1 MFKLVKKI
9 LLALMVVIIA
19 LVVIKARGRPTQ
31 VVPYPYII
39 KINDLKPPEGTEQ
52 ADVLILGDTMGL
64 SFGPYQEILVNT
76 ASQGLAA
83 DLKVV
88 NWSWTNE
95 GLHRSLAKLKSLASL
110 PKVVLYFGGSDE
122 LRERPFI
129 PQAGK
134 EILRNFELYA
144 NPRIATAVTL
154 LPVTSRLIYQ
164 SHPMKEISEFV
175 AAELEKDPQAHQR
188 NLEIHYKIF
197 ELELKDFVTHTRSL
211 GSIPLLMTYP
221 INLQTT
227 PRQVCNNTQTT
238 QVVSQL
244 EQKAAQLKQ
253 RRFKEAYADLSE
265 LAPGLVANA
274 DAWYMLGIAAQSMGL
289 REEALQALTK
299 AKMFDC
305 DALTSGPVFNAI
317 MRKVSQETGVFLI
330 DFDKMMEGQYGRN
343 ELFLSDRFPQTLYYQ
358 ALARDT
364 AKVIRQVFDLK

>member
-9 LLALMVVIIA
+9 LLALLVAVIA

-31 VVPYPYII
+31 VVPYPYVINI
-39 KINDLKPPEGTEQ
+39 KDLNPPEGTEQ

-88 NWSWTNE
+88 NWSWTHE
-95 GLHRSLAKLKSLASL
+95 GLHRSLAKLKSLARL

-122 LRERPFI
+122 LKERPFI
-129 PQAGK
+129 PTESK

-144 NPRIATAVTL
+144 NARIATAVTL
-154 LPVTSRLIYQ
+154 LPLTSRLIYQ
-164 SHPMKEISEFV
+164 SHPMKEIGEFK
-175 AAELEKDPQAHQR
+175 AAELEKDPQIHQR

-197 ELELKDFVTHTRSL
+197 EHELKDFVGHARSK

-221 INLQTT
+221 INLQIT

-238 QVVSQL
+238 EVVSQL
-244 EQKAAQLKQ
+244 EQKKAQLNQ
-253 RRFKEAYADLSE
+253 QRFKEAYADLSE
-265 LAPGLVANA
+265 LAPALVANA
-274 DAWYMLGIAAQSMGL
+274 DAWYMLGIAAQSMGR

-305 DALTSGPVFNAI
+305 DPLSSGPVFNAI

-330 DFDKMMEGQYGRN
+330 DFDKMMEGQYGRS
-343 ELFLSDRFPQTLYYQ
+343 ELFLSDRFPQNLYYQ
-358 ALARDT
+358 ALAKDT